1 MQVSVEP
8 VSGLERKMTVQ
19 VPADRVDQEV
29 EKRLRSMVGKVKIDG
44 FRPGKVPFKIVKQRY
59 GEGVFHEVAGEVMQ
73 SSFYEAVTQEKLRPA
88 GAPSIHAHTLAQG
101 QPLEYDATFEVYP
114 EFEASPVDGIEVKKP
129 VAEVADA
136 DLDKMIDTLRKQR
149 KTWSEVDRV
158 SAEGDQVTIDFDGS
172 VDGEAIEGG
181 KAENMPVEI
190 GAGRLIKSL
199 EEQLIGLKPGDEKTF
214 DVTFPDDYH
223 AKDLAGKKAQFAV
236 KVQKLEE
243 PVLPEADDEFAK
255 QFGIKEGGI
264 AALRD
269 EVRANME
276 RELRQATHK
285 EVKTQVMDGL
295 LKLNEIETPKA
306 LIQEEIK
313 ALREQ
318 MLSQIG
324 QQMKDADFPDSFFE
338 EEAKRRVTL
347 GLIIGEIIRKEE
359 MTPDEERVTA
369 ALDDLA
375 ANYDDPKQVINY
387 YRSNPQAMANV
398 ESMVLEDQLVDWVLE
413 RAKVVEETTDFDS
426 VMNAGKSE

>member
-29 EKRLRSMVGKVKIDG
+29 EKRLRSLVGKVKIDG

-73 SSFYEAVTQEKLRPA
+73 SSFYEAVSQEKLRPA
-88 GAPSIHAHTLAQG
+88 GAPSIHAHTLTQG
-101 QPLEYDATFEVYP
+101 QPLEFDATFEVYP
-114 EFEASPVDGIEVKKP
+114 EFEPASVDGIEVKKP

-136 DLDKMIDTLRKQR
+136 DVDNMIETLRKQR
-149 KTWSEVDRV
+149 KTWGEVDRAA
-158 SAEGDQVTIDFDGS
+158 AEGDQVTIDFEGS
-172 VDGEAIEGG
+172 MDGEAMAGG
-181 KAENMPVEI
+181 KAEDMPVEI

-199 EEQLIGLKPGDEKTF
+199 EEQLVGLTPGEEKTL
-214 DVTFPDDYH
+214 DVSFPDDYH
-223 AKDLAGKKAQFAV
+223 AKELAGKQAQFAV
-236 KVQKLEE
+236 KVKKVEE
-243 PVLPEADDEFAK
+243 AVLPEADDAFAE
-255 QFGIKEGGI
+255 QFGIKEGGV

-269 EVRANME
+269 EVRDNMQ
-276 RELRQATHK
+276 RELRQTIHK

-295 LKLNEIETPKA
+295 LKLNKIETPKA
-306 LIQEEIK
+306 LVQEEIK
-313 ALREQ
+313 ALRQQ
-318 MLSQIG
+318 MLSQVG

-359 MTPDEERVTA
+359 MTPDEARISA
-369 ALDDLA
+369 ALEDLA
-375 ANYDDPKQVINY
+375 ANYDDPQQVINY
-387 YRSNPQAMANV
+387 YRSNPQAMVNV

-413 RAKVVEETTDFDS
+413 KAKVEEETKDFDS
-426 VMNAGKSE
+426 IMNPGKSE

>member
-29 EKRLRSMVGKVKIDG
+29 EKRLRSLVGKVKIDG

-73 SSFYEAVTQEKLRPA
+73 SSFYEAVSQEKLRPA
-88 GAPSIHAHTLAQG
+88 GAPSIHAHTLTEG
-101 QPLEYDATFEVYP
+101 QPLEFDATFEVYP
-114 EFEASPVDGIEVKKP
+114 EFEPAPVDSIEVKTP
-129 VAEVADA
+129 VAEVADT
-136 DLDKMIDTLRKQR
+136 DVDTMIETLRKQR
-149 KTWSEVDRV
+149 KAWGEVDRAA
-158 SAEGDQVTIDFDGS
+158 AEGDQVTIDFDGTM
-172 VDGEAIEGG
+172 DGEPMEGG
-181 KAENMPVEI
+181 KAEDMPVEI

-199 EEQLIGLKPGDEKTF
+199 EEQLVGLTPGEEKTL

-223 AKDLAGKKAQFAV
+223 AKELAGKQAQFAV
-236 KVQKLEE
+236 KVKKVEE
-243 PVLPEADDEFAK
+243 AVLPEADDAFAE
-255 QFGIKEGGI
+255 QFGVKEGGI

-269 EVRANME
+269 EVRANMQ
-276 RELRQATHK
+276 RELRQTIHK

-306 LIQEEIK
+306 LVQEEIK
-313 ALREQ
+313 ALRQQ
-318 MLSQIG
+318 MLSQVG

-359 MTPDEERVTA
+359 MTPDEARISA
-369 ALDDLA
+369 ALEDLA
-375 ANYDDPKQVINY
+375 ANYDDPQQVINY
-387 YRSNPQAMANV
+387 YRSNPQAMVNV

-413 RAKVVEETTDFDS
+413 KARVEEEAKDFDS
-426 VMNAGKSE
+426 IMNPGKSE